1 MPGEVLQGK
10 GRFVLLFGSL
20 VGDSGSESSQ
30 VGQLLP
36 EGGNLR
42 AAEESY
48 LLQMSEE
55 GFDILFRENARK
67 SKEEFQRFL
76 LDNLPG
82 LKLKYSP
89 YYISSRVYPVFERT
103 VLKKG

>member
-30 VGQLLP
+30 IGQLLP

-48 LLQMSEE
+48 LLQMSED
-55 GFDILFRENARK
+55 GFDVLFRENARR

-89 YYISSRVYPVFERT
+89 HYISSRVYPVFEQT